1 MRKTRRKFESSFKA
15 KVVIEAL
22 KERETLQQLALKF
35 ELHPNQIS
43 VWKQEFLQNSA
54 LIFEEK
60 VQKEIPDTDVSELFA
75 KIGKLEME
83 KEFLKKNLK
92 RFGL

>member
-1 MRKTRRKFESSFKA
+1 MRKTRRKFDGSFKA

-35 ELHPNQIS
+35 ELHSNQIS

-54 LIFEEK
+54 SLFEEK
-60 VQKEIPDTDVSELFA
+60 VQKDIPDTDVSELYA
-75 KIGKLEME
+75 KIGKLETE

>member
-1 MRKTRRKFESSFKA
+1 MKKSRRKFDSGFKA
-15 KVVIEAL
+15 KVVLEAL
-22 KERETLQQLALKF
+22 KERETLGQLALKF

-54 LIFEEK
+54 SMFEEK
-60 VQKEIPDTDVSELFA
+60 PKKEVPDTDVSELYA

>member
-1 MRKTRRKFESSFKA
+1 MRKTRRKFEGSFKA

-22 KERETLQQLALKF
+22 RERQTLQQLALKF

-43 VWKQEFLQNSA
+43 IWKQEFLQNSA
-54 LIFEEK
+54 LMFEEK
-60 VQKEIPDTDVSELFA
+60 VPKDIPDTDVSELNA

-83 KEFLKKNLK
+83 KEKKKKNLK